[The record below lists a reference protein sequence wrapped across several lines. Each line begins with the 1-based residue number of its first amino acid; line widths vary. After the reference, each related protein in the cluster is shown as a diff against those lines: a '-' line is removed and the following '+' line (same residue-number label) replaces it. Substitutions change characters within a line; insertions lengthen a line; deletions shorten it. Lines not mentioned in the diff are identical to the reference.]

1 MNTTFNR
8 IQDADYTAQSL
19 NGNGHNEQL
28 ELFGTGLLSGIRA
41 GDWLDQQVFPELEYA
56 IPGLIPEGMTLLI
69 GPPKAGKS
77 WMLLGFCL
85 AVAAGGTALN
95 VIQLSNPKRVL
106 YLALEDGDRRMQ
118 SRCRALLGEHPIPPL
133 FNYLTSI
140 RPGEM
145 NALVREYLS
154 TYPDTGMVVIDT
166 LGKIMPPSAPGES
179 AYQRDYRV
187 ASEVKNIADDN
198 PGLAILVAHHDRK
211 AVAEDF
217 VDAVSGTHGLAG
229 AADAIAV
236 LCRKR
241 QSSEA
246 LLKITGRDIRE
257 EEYALTLDNGTWQ
270 LAGSDLDSA
279 AAAAKSRSD
288 RESLGD
294 TANQI
299 LLLVQDYPEGI
310 RRAEVQKK
318 FPDVQVDVYLGRL
331 VSQGRID
338 KMERGIYVPL

>member
-1 MNTTFNR
+1 MDTTF
-8 IQDADYTAQSL
+8 ASKTSL
-19 NGNGHNEQL
+19 NGKGHTLEQL
-28 ELFGTGLLSGIRA
+28 ELFDTGLLSGIRN
-41 GDWLDQQVFPELEYA
+41 GGWLEKQEFPELEYA

-77 WMLLGFCL
+77 WMLLSFCL
-85 AVAAGGTALN
+85 AVATGGEALN
-95 VIQLSNPKRVL
+95 AIQLSNPKRVL

-118 SRCRALLGEHPIPPL
+118 SRCRALLGFHQPIPRL
-133 FNYLTSI
+133 FDYLTAI
-140 RPGEM
+140 RPGQM
-145 NALVREYLS
+145 NDLLREYLS

-187 ASEVKNIADDN
+187 ASEVKQIADDN
-198 PGLAILVAHHDRK
+198 PGLAVVVAHHDRK
-211 AVAEDF
+211 AASEDF

-241 QSSEA
+241 QSSDA
-246 LLKITGRDIRE
+246 ILKVTGRDITE
-257 EEYALTLDNGTWQ
+257 GEYALVMDGAQWQ
-270 LAGSDLDSA
+270 LAGNDLESA
-279 AAAAKSRSD
+279 AAAAKSQSD

-294 TANQI
+294 TANQV
-299 LLLVQDYPEGI
+299 LTLVQGYPKGI
-310 RRAEVQKK
+310 RRADVQKK